1 MVTKAYEFEFDPY
14 GTNTNNKITKERHT
28 ITPVGNGQT
37 NFFIPTKGP
46 FHRRGF
52 VLRNAA
58 TQLPLRPGYDYYFGF
73 RFDQMI
79 LSGAMQPIY
88 GAIVMNDPQAN
99 LIVEIDYQTLG
110 GEFVLDINQIT
121 TLLANKQLDPRT
133 VTWAAV
139 VDIPDELPPVP
150 HRHNVD
156 DMVGMNEVVARL
168 YDLIDAQEAGYNK
181 ALQAL
186 LEHIAD
192 HANPHHITLADLG
205 IDDLGNLVPASKEEA
220 ETGTDNVK
228 YMTSLR
234 VMDFTNKFI
243 VPMINAHANRTD
255 NPHGTTKA
263 QVGLGSVD
271 NYQTAT
277 VVEAQAGVAT
287 NRFMTPALTKAA
299 IDVLAPLAL
308 ASHTGNTNNPHNVT
322 KAQVGLGSVPN
333 YAMATLAEAISGTST
348 TTFMSP
354 YLVAQAISNGS
365 GQGLSAHLL
374 DFSNPHQVTKDQV
387 GLGNVPNY
395 GVATLQEAIAGTAT
409 DKLMTAY
416 LVNQILKATGSDGI
430 AAHIADYNNPHNT
443 TKAQVGLGNV
453 QNYGMAEDADI
464 LAMTADDKYVSAAD
478 LRIFLNGPVHDMIAA
493 GAEPVTKDSIGLG
506 QVQNYAAASETD
518 VLNGAPDKY
527 MIPST
532 AGALLDTLLVDG
544 YHLTANTGWV
554 NDIIS
559 RAPFEGLLA
568 DSTVEGDWTAS
579 RLGLVTKGNST
590 GTPTLA
596 WQFTDNEYDV
606 LPSVLTF
613 TGTFTMR
620 AGIAVYLP
628 LVHYQVD
635 TGSGNMEDNFMAARI
650 RTTGVTEVYLDSQG
664 TLVDAKA
671 EAALSAAAGATLT
684 YSAKITRGVNLQIIL
699 KNGATQIFTA
709 TYPLTNILT
718 ETGLTLTDLA
728 YVFGA
733 GILTPTTDLADVTF
747 KPDNWPSLNFVFTD
761 VVGAKTYSY
770 AKGVWTNVAGFEG
783 PLRKSRFYFNEYTN
797 EVFMALS
804 TERVMLMASPTFG
817 IADSTEIKA
826 TSNGYGVSLALTG
839 TVDRDLTVNGDIKYD
854 DGTTA

>member
-1 MVTKAYEFEFDPY
+1 MVTKAYAFEFDPY
-14 GTNTNNKITKERHT
+14 GDNPNNKITKERHT

-37 NFFIPTKGP
+37 NFFIPNKGP

-88 GAIVMNDPQAN
+88 GAIVMNDPKAN
-99 LIVEIDYQTLG
+99 LIVEIDYQTIG
-110 GEFVLDINQIT
+110 GEFVLDANQIT

-156 DMVGMNEVVARL
+156 DLVGMNEVVARL

-192 HANPHHITLADLG
+192 HANPHHITLSDLG
-205 IDDLGNLVPASKEEA
+205 IDSLGNLVPANKEEA
-220 ETGTDNVK
+220 ESGTDNVK

-234 VMDFTNKFI
+234 VMNFTNKNI
-243 VPMINAHANRTD
+243 VPLINAHANRTD

-271 NYQTAT
+271 NYQTAS

-308 ASHTGNTNNPHNVT
+308 ASHTNNTSNPHNVT
-322 KAQVGLGSVPN
+322 KGQVGLGSVPN

-374 DFSNPHQVTKDQV
+374 DFSNPHHVTAAQV

-430 AAHIADYNNPHNT
+430 TAHISNYNNPHNV
-443 TKAQVGLGNV
+443 TKGQVGLGNV
-453 QNYGMAEDADI
+453 QNYGMASNVEAV
-464 LAMTADDKYVSAAD
+464 AMVADDKYISASN
-478 LRIFLNGPVHDMIAA
+478 LRAFLNGPVHDMIAA
-493 GAEPVTKDSIGLG
+493 GADPVTKESIGLG
-506 QVQNYAAASETD
+506 LLNNYGTATEND
-518 VLNGAPDKY
+518 VRNGAPDKY
-527 MIPST
+527 MVPAT
-532 AGALLDTLLVDG
+532 APVLLDSLLVDT
-544 YHLTANTGWV
+544 YHLTANLQWAADVITRV
-554 NDIIS
+554 
-559 RAPFEGLLA
+559 PFEGLLA
-568 DSTVEGDWTAS
+568 DSVVEGDWTAS
-579 RLGLVTKGNST
+579 ATGLVSKGNST
-590 GTPTLA
+590 GTPTLL
-596 WQFTDNEYDV
+596 WQYTDNEYDTP
-606 LPSVLTF
+606 PSILTF
-613 TGTFTMR
+613 TGRFDMR
-620 AGIAVYLP
+620 AGIGVYLP
-628 LVHYQVD
+628 MVHYQVD
-635 TGSGNMEDNFMAARI
+635 DGTGNLEDHFMGVRV

-664 TLVDAKA
+664 TLVDSKA
-671 EAALSAAAGATLT
+671 EVALSAAAGATLT
-684 YSAKITRGVNLQIIL
+684 YSAKITRGVNVAVTVS
-699 KNGATQIFTA
+699 NGSTQIFTA
-709 TYPLTNILT
+709 TYPLTNVLT
-718 ETGLTLTDLA
+718 ETGLTLADLSYVFGLGLLAPSTDLA
-728 YVFGA
+728 NVKFV
-733 GILTPTTDLADVTF
+733 PN
-747 KPDNWPSLNFVFTD
+747 NWPSLNFVFTN
-761 VVGAKTYSY
+761 VPAGKTYTY
-770 AKGVWTNVAGFEG
+770 ARGAWTNVAGFEG
-783 PLRKSRFYFNEYTN
+783 PIRKSRFYHNEYTD

-804 TERVMLMASPTFG
+804 ANRVMLMTSPTFG
-817 IADSTEIKA
+817 ITDSVEIKA
-826 TSNGYGVSLALTG
+826 NAGDYGVSLSLTG
-839 TVDRDLTVNGDIKYD
+839 TATKALDAPDVTVDVP
-854 DGTTA
+854 AS